1 MGRGRV
7 FRCQSVEL
15 AGGGK
20 RPSCPDGR
28 MTWPAV
34 GALERQCVSAHA
46 ERLFREAPAKPVE
59 QPPQRR
65 VDVLD
70 AEDRFGEGKAD
81 AMRRHRALRPDRL
94 RNPAQRLIQPP
105 RQHRPETG
113 CKRRPRQL
121 RSEEPTSEL
130 QSLTPIS
137 YAVFCLKNKTKYT
150 NNN

>member
-1 MGRGRV
+1 MRISDWSSDV
-7 FRCQSVEL
+7 CSSDL
-15 AGGGK
+15 
-20 RPSCPDGR
+20 
-28 MTWPAV
+28 
-34 GALERQCVSAHA
+34 
-46 ERLFREAPAKPVE
+46 

-113 CKRRPRQL
+113 CTRPPRQIVKLADMAQAGPVQGFDDPRRPPYSGTRPHTEGGGGTP
-121 RSEEPTSEL
+121 REP
-130 QSLTPIS
+130 
-137 YAVFCLKNKTKYT
+137 
-150 NNN
+150 